1 MAQVIRN
8 QGPGFN
14 NVQTQH
20 ADIELRLPGGIFDQ
34 ITKITYSAKVAR
46 EEARGTSILGQG
58 FTRGALTFEAS
69 MAINRA
75 FRQEFVNALSRPP
88 KGFFEGFF
96 PIIVTLNHP
105 DWDRVETD
113 TLYCAVAEFNFDSSS
128 GPAVHTLDVPLTCAY
143 IQFKSGGK
151 ILPMY
156 QNIISG

>member
-20 ADIELRLPGGIFDQ
+20 ADVELRLPGGIFDQ
-34 ITKITYSAKVAR
+34 VTKIAYSAKVAR

-69 MAINRA
+69 MSINRA
-75 FRQEFVNALSRPP
+75 FRQEFVDAISRPP
-88 KGFFEGFF
+88 KGIFEGFF
-96 PIIVTLNHP
+96 PIVVTLSHP
-105 DWDRVETD
+105 DWDRAETD
-113 TLYCAVAEFNFDSSS
+113 TLYCALAELNFDSSS
-128 GPAVHTLDVPLTCAY
+128 GPAVHTLDIPLTCAF
-143 IQFKSGGK
+143 IQFKSNGI
-151 ILPMY
+151 ILPQY

>member
-1 MAQVIRN
+1 MAQVIRY

-20 ADIELRLPGGIFDQ
+20 ADVELRLPGGIFDQ
-34 ITKITYSAKVAR
+34 VTKIAYSAKVAR

-69 MAINRA
+69 MSINRA
-75 FRQEFVNALSRPP
+75 FRQEFVNAIARPP

-128 GPAVHTLDVPLTCAY
+128 GPAVHTLDIPLTCAY
-143 IQFKSGGK
+143 IVFQSNGV
-151 ILPMY
+151 ILPKFT
-156 QNIISG
+156 NIIGG

>member
-34 ITKITYSAKVAR
+34 VTKIAYSAKVAR

-75 FRQEFVNALSRPP
+75 FRQEFVNAISRPP

-96 PIIVTLNHP
+96 PIIVTFAHP

-113 TLYCAVAEFNFDSSS
+113 TLYCAVAEFNFDSSA
-128 GPAVHTLDVPLTCAY
+128 GPAVHSLDIPLTCAY
-143 IQFKSGGK
+143 IDFKSNGNVLQK
-151 ILPMY
+151 Y
-156 QNIISG
+156 QNIIGG

>member
-1 MAQVIRN
+1 MAFLIRN

-20 ADIELRLPGGIFDQ
+20 ADIELRLPGGIFNQ
-34 ITKITYSAKVAR
+34 VTKIAYSAKVAR
-46 EEARGTSILGQG
+46 EEARGTSFLGQG

-69 MAINRA
+69 MAINRS
-75 FRQEFVNALSRPP
+75 FRQEFVNAIARPP

-96 PIIVTLNHP
+96 PIIVTFNHP

-128 GPAVHTLDVPLTCAY
+128 GPAVHTLDIPLTCAY
-143 IQFKSGGK
+143 IVFQSNGV
-151 ILPMY
+151 ILPKFT
-156 QNIISG
+156 NIIGG